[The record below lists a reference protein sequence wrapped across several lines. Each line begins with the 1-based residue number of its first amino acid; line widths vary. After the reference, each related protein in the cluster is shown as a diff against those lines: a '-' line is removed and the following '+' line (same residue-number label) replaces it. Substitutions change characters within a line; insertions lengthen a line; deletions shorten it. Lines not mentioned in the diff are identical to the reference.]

1 MVLDL
6 WESPAPRATPGCARG
21 GERGAS
27 GLWQEG
33 VWAQACFLE
42 DVLTQARS
50 SRASCPRRVPVFPI
64 DIPETWP
71 SQAVTGLTSSSGS
84 RGWRQPCI
92 QMPSARQLDAG
103 GRGVLTRGVLASVRL
118 AWGQLGCSLGCKGN
132 TCLLGNLK
140 RRSKPA
146 MGELRVWTK
155 STHCS
160 CLPPPSLLTA
170 SSRLSPE
177 SLPFPSFT
185 FFPHL
190 LYPR

>member
-1 MVLDL
+1 MGLGGAEAFTWGAL
-6 WESPAPRATPGCARG
+6 GFGSGPLGESCTQDHTWLCPRW
-21 GERGAS
+21 ERGTS

-50 SRASCPRRVPVFPI
+50 SRASCPRRMPVFPI

-103 GRGVLTRGVLASVRL
+103 GQGVLTPLAG
-118 AWGQLGCSLGCKGN
+118 GQLGCSLSCKGN
-132 TCLLGNLK
+132 TRLLGNLK
-140 RRSKPA
+140 RRLKPA
-146 MGELRVWTK
+146 MGELRVWTEY
-155 STHCS
+155 
-160 CLPPPSLLTA
+160 SLL
-170 SSRLSPE
+170 LSPSTLTPH
-177 SLPFPSFT
+177 SLVPSFS
-185 FFPHL
+185 
-190 LYPR
+190 